1 LTQEARV
8 RVLDFIAVAVT
19 TLAASNGVAQSASPE
34 SIRIGLSG
42 PFSGGSA
49 PMGES
54 MRNGI
59 RLAAMEMNLAGGIL
73 GRKIELIERDDEA
86 NPQRGAAI
94 AKEFVQEVKVAAT
107 VGIVNTGVGLSS
119 IEIYQQAKTPL
130 IVAVSTGSALT
141 RRYAP
146 PNAPENYIF
155 RVSPRTDLETEFLI
169 QEALK
174 RRLTKL
180 AILADAT
187 PYGDAGL
194 ADLLAAMNRRGVAPA
209 AVERYKIGDTTM
221 VAQLERARA
230 AGAQAIVTY
239 GIGPELAVIAK
250 DRARMNWQVPLLGSW
265 TLSMRN
271 FIDGAGRAGE
281 GALTPQTFIQEAGS
295 VQRNGFLIAYINEF
309 KIGRI
314 SSPMSAAQGYDAMY
328 LLAAAIRQARST
340 DGTAIKEALESLQR
354 PHFGVITVYEKPFSK
369 TDHDAITLNMLT
381 LGEVRGGRV
390 VYAYREDEGMS
401 FVVRRPE
408 ESRK

>member
-1 LTQEARV
+1 MRLF
-8 RVLDFIAVAVT
+8 DFIAVAVT
-19 TLAASNGVAQSASPE
+19 TLTALNAVAQSASPE
-34 SIRIGLSG
+34 PIRIGLSG
-42 PFSGGSA
+42 PFTGGSA

-54 MRNGI
+54 MRNGV
-59 RLAAMEMNLAGGIL
+59 RLAVSELNLAGGLL

-86 NPQRGAAI
+86 NPQRGAAL
-94 AKEFVQEVKVAAT
+94 AKELVQEANVVAT
-107 VGIVNTGVGLSS
+107 VGIVNTGVGLASL
-119 IEIYQQAKTPL
+119 EFYQQAKRPL

-169 QEALK
+169 QETQK
-174 RRLTKL
+174 RKLTKL

-194 ADLLAAMNRRGVAPA
+194 TDLLAAMNRRGLTPV
-209 AVERYKIGDTTM
+209 AVERYKIGDNSM
-221 VAQLERARA
+221 VPQLERARA
-230 AGAQAIVTY
+230 AGAQAILTY
-239 GIGPELAVIAK
+239 GIGPELAAIAK

-295 VQRNGFLIAYINEF
+295 VQRNGFLIAYRNEF
-309 KIGRI
+309 KTERI
-314 SSPMSAAQGYDAMY
+314 SSPMSAAQAYDAMH

-340 DGTAIKEALESLQR
+340 DGTAIKEALEGLRR
-354 PHFGVITVYEKPFSK
+354 PHFGVITVYERPFSK
-369 TDHDAITLNMLT
+369 ADHDAITLNMLT
-381 LGEVRGGRV
+381 LGEVRSGRV
-390 VYAYREDEGMS
+390 VYAYREDENMS
-401 FVVRRPE
+401 FIVRRSE
-408 ESRK
+408 EGKK